1 MLPEFDGYDVRWEA
15 EIENTHF
22 DKEEGEHLNR
32 IRRRVV
38 RAIQNSDDYSN
49 VGYLSINLNNIT
61 FANALDTEVD
71 VEVSTEHEVL
81 RNKLIKHLDLQYLN
95 GKLRWLRI

>member
-1 MLPEFDGYDVRWEA
+1 M
-15 EIENTHF
+15 
-22 DKEEGEHLNR
+22 
-32 IRRRVV
+32 
-38 RAIQNSDDYSN
+38 
-49 VGYLSINLNNIT
+49 NLNNIT
-61 FANALDTEVD
+61 FANTLDNEVE